1 MMAGFADLTGRVAIV
16 TGGAGALG
24 RGTTRVL
31 LDAGAVVVITDS
43 HDHAMRD
50 AMNALP
56 DAMRARCMTVH
67 ANLTTEE
74 GAAAAV
80 QQAVSAH
87 GRLDILVNIVGG
99 YAGGPTIA
107 ETDLVTWRG
116 QFELNA
122 TTAFLMARAAVP
134 VMQER
139 GWGRIVNVSSRVART
154 APAGLGAYAVSKAAV
169 ITLTEVLAN
178 ETREHG
184 ITVNAILPSVIDT
197 PVNRQAMSDAAFDR
211 WVKPEEIG
219 NVIRFLASE
228 ESGIISGAAIP
239 VYGRA

>member
-1 MMAGFADLTGRVAIV
+1 MAEFADLTGRVAVV

-24 RGTTRVL
+24 RGVVRVL
-31 LDAGAVVVITDS
+31 LDAGAAVVITDS
-43 HDHAMRD
+43 HEGAMHD
-50 AMNALP
+50 AVQALP
-56 DAMRARCMTVH
+56 EAMRARCTAVH

-74 GAAAAV
+74 GAASVVRATLD
-80 QQAVSAH
+80 AH
-87 GRLDILVNIVGG
+87 ERLDILVNIVGG
-99 YAGGPTIA
+99 YAGGPSVA
-107 ETDLVTWRG
+107 ETDVATWRG
-116 QFELNA
+116 QFELNT

-178 ETREHG
+178 ETRERG

-197 PVNRQAMSDAAFDR
+197 PANRRDMADADFDR

-219 NVIRFLASE
+219 NVIRFLVSE
-228 ESGIISGAAIP
+228 ESGILSGAAIP

>member
-1 MMAGFADLTGRVAIV
+1 MAGFAALTGRVAIV
-16 TGGAGALG
+16 TGGGGALG
-24 RGTTRVL
+24 RGVTSAL
-31 LDAGAVVVITDS
+31 IAAGAVVIITDRVREG
-43 HDHAMRD
+43 MD
-50 AMNALP
+50 ALMHALP
-56 DAMRARCMTVH
+56 
-67 ANLTTEE
+67 E
-74 GAAAAV
+74 GARGQCNVIQADIGSEQGAASV
-80 QQAVSAH
+80 IHQTVEAH

-99 YAGGPTIA
+99 YAGGPTVT
-107 ETDLVTWRG
+107 ETDLATWQG

-134 VMQER
+134 VMQGR

-178 ETREHG
+178 ETRDHG
-184 ITVNAILPSVIDT
+184 ITVNAVLPSVIDT
-197 PVNRQAMSDAAFDR
+197 PANRRDMADADFDR

-219 NVIRFLASE
+219 GVIRFLVSE

>member
-1 MMAGFADLTGRVAIV
+1 MAGFADLTGRVAIV

-31 LDAGAVVVITDS
+31 LDAGATVTITDT
-43 HDHAMRD
+43 HEHAMRD
-50 AMNALP
+50 AVHALP
-56 DAMRARCMTVH
+56 EALQGRCMTVH

-74 GAAAAV
+74 GATAAV
-80 QQAVSAH
+80 QEVVNAH

-107 ETDLVTWRG
+107 ETDVATWQG
-116 QFELNA
+116 QFALNA
-122 TTAFLMARAAVP
+122 TTAFLMSRAAVP
-134 VMQER
+134 VMLER

-154 APAGLGAYAVSKAAV
+154 VPAGLGAYAVSKAAV

-178 ETREHG
+178 ETRDRG
-184 ITVNAILPSVIDT
+184 ICVNAILPSVIDT
-197 PVNRQAMSDAAFDR
+197 PANRHAMPDGEFDR

-219 NVIRFLASE
+219 NVIRFLASD